1 MHPED
6 EKQKRTVDG
15 NTYEIATSIQDQ
27 DPEDKKKE
35 KKKKG
40 EKPKMVSPLA
50 LFRYSSCTDKLLMI
64 FGSLLAI
71 AHGSSLP
78 IAMIIFGDMTDSF
91 VTSGDTNFTGN
102 LSALNSSLEMLDK
115 LEEDMT
121 RYAYYYSAI
130 AAAVLVAAYVQTSFW
145 TLAAGR
151 QVKKIRKN
159 FFHAIM
165 RQEIGWFDVND
176 AGELNTRLI
185 DDVSKI
191 NEGIG
196 DKIGLLIQSE
206 TTFIAGFIVG
216 LVRGWKLT
224 LVILAVSPVLGLSA
238 AIWAKILTAFTDKE
252 QAAYAK
258 AGAVA
263 EEVLGAV
270 RTVIAF
276 GGQEKEIK
284 R

>member
-1 MHPED
+1 MRGNSFKLEEGRFRLD
-6 EKQKRTVDG
+6 IRKKLFTVR
-15 NTYEIATSIQDQ
+15 
-27 DPEDKKKE
+27 
-35 KKKKG
+35 
-40 EKPKMVSPLA
+40 V
-50 LFRYSSCTDKLLMI
+50 FRYSSCTDKLLMI

-91 VTSGDTNFTGN
+91 VTSGN

-185 DDVSKI
+185 
-191 NEGIG
+191 E
-196 DKIGLLIQSE
+196 
-206 TTFIAGFIVG
+206 
-216 LVRGWKLT
+216 
-224 LVILAVSPVLGLSA
+224 
-238 AIWAKILTAFTDKE
+238 
-252 QAAYAK
+252 
-258 AGAVA
+258 
-263 EEVLGAV
+263 
-270 RTVIAF
+270 
-276 GGQEKEIK
+276 
-284 R
+284 